1 MLYLNSVLFYSI
13 SDSLNI
19 HLQSLSLEFKESFR
33 IHGWTLKNETE
44 IFASTHVDDSHEDIK
59 A

>member
-1 MLYLNSVLFYSI
+1 MLYLNSILFYSI

-19 HLQSLSLEFKESFR
+19 HVEILSLAYKESFR

-44 IFASTHVDDSHEDIK
+44 NFASTHVDDSHEDI
-59 A
+59 